1 MGGNVPTEF
10 WGFNGTAPDNKENE
24 PFLKW
29 LMVVAGV
36 RNFNTASQIWFDGQF
51 RPSTGPDGTALFCA
65 LQTADADVPQLFS
78 TSYGEDED
86 SVTPAYAGR
95 IVTEF
100 QKTGARGITLLFAS
114 GDSGAARDDGK
125 CHADGEFNS
134 QWPAASPWV
143 TGVGATMPYEPDL
156 ADSRTTGSTK
166 ES

>member
-1 MGGNVPTEF
+1 MAGNVPTEF

-36 RNFNTASQIWFDGQF
+36 RNLTLSWIFGWIDRSVH
-51 RPSTGPDGTALFCA
+51 ALALTLLLCV

-86 SVTPAYAGR
+86 SVTPAYAAR
-95 IVTEF
+95 VVTEF

-143 TGVGATMPYEPDL
+143 TGVGATMPYEPDP
-156 ADSRTTGSTK
+156 ADSGTTGSTK